1 MSEAAL
7 QATTAMAYLIWIGES
22 MQTRAGRRKEHRGF
36 TYVSMIVLIFIVGLT
51 AAMSVKLGALL
62 NRRNAESELLMTGTT
77 FIEALS
83 SYADATEPGQ
93 PRSPNSLEELLRDP
107 RFPGT
112 RRHLRQIYVDPMT
125 GTRDWGLVRSPENSR
140 IIGIYSQSSDKPIKL
155 DNFSPTYQHF
165 KNKSYISEWKF
176 LVSQE
181 TLAGVKSNPPLH
193 DLKVIPNP
201 SLIKTPDH

>member
-1 MSEAAL
+1 
-7 QATTAMAYLIWIGES
+7 

-36 TYVSMIVLIFIVGLT
+36 TYVSMIVLVFIVGLT

-125 GTRDWGLVRSPENSR
+125 GTRDWGLVRNPENSR
-140 IIGIYSQSSDKPIKL
+140 IIGVFSQSGDKPIKL
-155 DNFSPTYQHF
+155 DNFGPAYQHF
-165 KNKSYISEWKF
+165 KNKSRISEWRF
-176 LVSQE
+176 SVSQE
-181 TLAGVKSNPPLH
+181 TLAGVKSIPPPH
-193 DLKVIPNP
+193 EPKVIPAP
-201 SLIKTPDH
+201 APAQTSGH